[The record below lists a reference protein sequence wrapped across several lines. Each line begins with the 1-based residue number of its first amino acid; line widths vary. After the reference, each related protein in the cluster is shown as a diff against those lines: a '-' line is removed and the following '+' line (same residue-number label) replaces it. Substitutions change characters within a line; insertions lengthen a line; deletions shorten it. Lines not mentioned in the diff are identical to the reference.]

1 MIGIGKWRGNVNS
14 KFFTGS
20 VDFEIIDNNGKYEFD
35 IALPEKF
42 SNMQFSYYDI
52 AEKGNTLTCKGKC
65 SLIPRLTVR
74 AELKFSGDTAS
85 IKLSAPPVPGAI
97 KIDNARKIG

>member
-1 MIGIGKWRGNVNS
+1 MIGIGKWRGTVKS

-52 AEKGNTLTCKGKC
+52 VERGDTLTCKGKC
-65 SLIPRLTVR
+65 SLIPRLTVN

-85 IKLSAPPVPGAI
+85 IKLSAPPVPKSI
-97 KIDNARKIG
+97 KISDAKKIG

>member
-1 MIGIGKWRGNVNS
+1 MIGIGKWRGNVKS

-20 VDFEIIDNNGKYEFD
+20 VNFEIIDNNGKYEFD

-52 AEKGNTLTCKGKC
+52 TEKGDTLTCKGKC
-65 SLIPRLTVR
+65 SLIPRLTVN
-74 AELKFSGDTAS
+74 AELKFKGDTAS
-85 IKLSAPPVPGAI
+85 IKLSAPPVPGSI
-97 KIDNARKIG
+97 KIKDAQKIG